1 MFHEYIQAMLMI
13 LIAEMG
19 DKTQILAMAF
29 ATKYK
34 IRQIV
39 IGVALG
45 AFLNHGLAILLGSLL
60 TRVIPMELLQLIAGL
75 MFIGFAFWS
84 LQVDDEGEEEK
95 NSAFGP
101 IITVALAFFIGELGD
116 KTQLTALTLGASS
129 QFPFFILMGTVTGMV
144 LTSLLGILIGAK
156 LGHKIPEMQLK
167 LGAFTVFM
175 VFGLEK
181 LINSPYTRSLN
192 VSWLVVGLVVVAIA
206 GFIKIQ
212 QFIQDVKV
220 AEKTALRAQA
230 QGLYE
235 YVHKIKED
243 VDALCLG
250 ESHCQVCKGGMCTVG
265 FMKDI
270 LARSSRGEV
279 IEPYEISQINHLI
292 ERDFDLN
299 LTREILGSLRD
310 YYEKYPE
317 EFIDNIMLTNL
328 RHALERILFGAVLK
342 DCRDFMHYQEKL
354 IELDDT
360 FKLKKL

>member
-1 MFHEYIQAMLMI
+1 MLQEYIQAMLMI

-39 IGVALG
+39 IGVAIG
-45 AFLNHGLAILLGSLL
+45 SFLNHGLAIIMGSLL
-60 TRVIPMELLQLIAGL
+60 TRVIPIELLQLIAGF
-75 MFIGFAFWS
+75 MFVGFAFWS
-84 LQVDDEGEEEK
+84 LQVDDEDEEEAVGK
-95 NSAFGP
+95 YGP
-101 IITVALAFFIGELGD
+101 IFTVALAFFIGELGD

-129 QFPFFILMGTVTGMV
+129 NFPFFILMGTVTGMV
-144 LTSLLGILIGAK
+144 LTSLLGIFIGSK

-175 VFGLEK
+175 FFGLEK
-181 LINSPYTRSLN
+181 LINSPYAKSLN
-192 VSWLVVGLVVVAIA
+192 SLWLILGLSVVALI
-206 GFIKIQ
+206 GILRIR
-212 QFIQDVKV
+212 QFIGEIKS
-220 AEKTALRAQA
+220 AEKTALSTQSQA
-230 QGLYE
+230 LYD
-235 YVHKIKED
+235 YVHKIKGD

-250 ESHCQVCKGGMCTVG
+250 ESHCEVCKGGKCTVG
-265 FMKDI
+265 FMKEI
-270 LARSSRGEV
+270 LDRSGRGEV

-292 ERDFDLN
+292 ERDFDLM
-299 LTREILGSLRD
+299 LTREILGNLKD

-328 RHALERILFGAVLK
+328 RHALERILFGEVLK
-342 DCRDFMHYQEKL
+342 DCRDFNHYQEKL